1 MDSGRTIRPHMARY
15 QIAQLNIGRTVAPTD
30 DPRLAD
36 FMAWLD
42 DINALAE
49 RTPGF
54 VWRLQSESGN
64 ATDIPVN
71 EDPLVILN
79 LTMWETPDA
88 LFEFTYRT
96 MHKSVFA
103 RRYDWFER
111 WEGPSMVMWWQ
122 PEGTIPDI
130 PEALRRLELLAKLG
144 PTPEA
149 FTFKHRFPPPR
160 HGRGGRPGATAS
172 GPMAA
177 SQPVPAAA
185 AGAETETVGS

>member
-1 MDSGRTIRPHMARY
+1 MARY
-15 QIAQLNIGRTVAPTD
+15 QIAQLNIGRTVAPVD

-71 EDPLVILN
+71 DDPLVIVN
-79 LTMWETPDA
+79 LTVWETPDA

-96 MHKSVFA
+96 MHKGVFA

-111 WEGPSMVMWWQ
+111 WEGPSLVMWWQ

-130 PEALRRLELLAKLG
+130 PEALRRLELLAQRG

-149 FTFKHRFPPPR
+149 FTFKHRFPPPDP
-160 HGRGGRPGATAS
+160 GPAGRPGAGS
-172 GPMAA
+172 SKPMPA
-177 SQPVPAAA
+177 SQPASTPEVGVEP
-185 AGAETETVGS
+185 ETVGS